1 MVALAEPE
9 ILEGEAQLVIVEAAS
24 MKIQRVVR
32 CSMSAEV
39 SMAATA
45 FEHGDFVRAALSEMV
60 HGQFVL
66 KEWKLWANQWRHFL
80 VIDAKTGFDVL
91 TSEAQTS
98 DRKIQI
104 DLAVLKQA
112 LLEDR
117 SNAFARWVPGHHTVS
132 DGLTK
137 WFGNKALQK
146 GLMEGRWSLKDTDE
160 AQGLRQTAAE
170 QRKRFKTHRT
180 DRGGDV

>member
-1 MVALAEPE
+1 MALAEPE

-45 FEHGDFVRAALSEMV
+45 FEHGDFIRAALSEII
-60 HGQFVL
+60 HGKFVL
-66 KEWKLWANQWRHFL
+66 KDWKLWANRWRHFL

-91 TSEAQTS
+91 TSESQTS
-98 DRKIQI
+98 DRKVQI

-112 LLEDR
+112 LTMGSRPPHDLRRPHEVVWEQEAPEGFDR
-117 SNAFARWVPGHHTVS
+117 RAMVLKGH
-132 DGLTK
+132 
-137 WFGNKALQK
+137 
-146 GLMEGRWSLKDTDE
+146 R
-160 AQGLRQTAAE
+160 
-170 QRKRFKTHRT
+170 
-180 DRGGDV
+180 